1 MPAMTASEVWEV
13 IVHELDAA
21 AYCSVSPKKLSVVVD
36 PKDPEAV
43 SVTLPKESTGV
54 TLKKQGTRITTRH
67 HLPDASESITY
78 WQIKGDWIE
87 SESLPQT
94 MYPPKEFVETI
105 VLDPLQG

>member
-1 MPAMTASEVWEV
+1 MPAMTASEVWDV
-13 IVHELDAA
+13 IVDELNVAA
-21 AYCSVSPKKLSVVVD
+21 HRSVSPKKLSVVVD

-54 TLKKQGTRITTRH
+54 TLKKQGTRITIRH
-67 HLPDASESITY
+67 DVHDTSESITY
-78 WQIKGDWIE
+78 WQIKGDLIE

-94 MYPPKEFVETI
+94 LYPPKEFVETI